1 MTRAPWTQKGAEECY
16 CSGTPCTSVNNTTA
30 VRQMSQF
37 PAYFLLLLG
46 LMVFILVEY
55 CPLLVANGHAALVIV
70 SVSEMAAFGDLSTV
84 THAYLVSF
92 ANQTHN
98 PGTAVIHLKVG
109 Y

>member
-1 MTRAPWTQKGAEECY
+1 MPRAPWTQEGAEECY
-16 CSGTPCTSVNNTTA
+16 CSGTLCTSVNNTTA

-37 PAYFLLLLG
+37 TASFLLLLG
-46 LMVFILVEY
+46 LMVFLLVQY

-70 SVSEMAAFGDLSTV
+70 SVSEMAVFGDLSTV

-92 ANQTHN
+92 GNQTHHS
-98 PGTAVIHLKVG
+98 GTAIIHIKVG